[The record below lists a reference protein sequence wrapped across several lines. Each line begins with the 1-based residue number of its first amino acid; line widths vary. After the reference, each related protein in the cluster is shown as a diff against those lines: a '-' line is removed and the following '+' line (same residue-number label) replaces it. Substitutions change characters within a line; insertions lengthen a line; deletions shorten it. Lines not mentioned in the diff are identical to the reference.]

1 MPATDKTNTHLLPIL
16 SSLGVLFFLGAVLF
30 GVVLQTFGPGG
41 STELRSD
48 ASVDVS
54 ETFIAPAKPSN
65 ETVIENQT
73 VAAKLDLQR
82 KVIQTS
88 GNTTE
93 ITAAIIEAGGEVI
106 SESEDQVVAKFPKEN
121 ADSLEENIEAAGGR
135 AETDYPVFVTADVP
149 DWGVD
154 RIDADEVWETTQAAG
169 VRIGVVDTGVD
180 YTHAELAQRYAGGFD
195 FVNEDSDPQD
205 DNGHGTHVAG
215 IAVSSLN
222 GSGIAGAAPGSALIG
237 LKSLDADGTGY
248 ISDIIRAVDWAI
260 ANDVSILNFSL
271 GTTYDSTLLEDA
283 LNRAAREG
291 IVSVA
296 AAGNT
301 NGGALLYPAAYD
313 SVIAVSATDQND
325 KFASFSSIGA
335 ELAAP
340 GVSITSTLPGGQLGS
355 LSGTSMASP
364 HVAATVALMLS
375 EGVTDVRTQLRDS
388 ALDLGPSGRD
398 NYYGYGL
405 IQSREAVL
413 GADSQAPIV
422 TFISPN
428 SDTEL
433 NGSVS
438 IEVSIQDEYEI
449 TDARLLINGE
459 VVTTWE
465 SEPYSYTWNTAGLEP
480 GSYSVVVEA
489 TDDSDNTG
497 RAKLEFTIKENSVF
511 NEPAPS
517 SASGVTDNA
526 QQRLQ
531 ESNANEEALRRVPL
545 NPGRS
550 GESVQNRQQQGDRI
564 PFETNK
570 DQRNPQPRDDEEVD
584 SESVQSSTT
593 SNDSINSN
601 SSKGQGS
608 RNTDLP
614 AAASENRGRGAVKGA
629 QTEITWWQAIL
640 GAIF

>member
-1 MPATDKTNTHLLPIL
+1 
-16 SSLGVLFFLGAVLF
+16 
-30 GVVLQTFGPGG
+30 
-41 STELRSD
+41 
-48 ASVDVS
+48 
-54 ETFIAPAKPSN
+54 
-65 ETVIENQT
+65 
-73 VAAKLDLQR
+73 
-82 KVIQTS
+82 
-88 GNTTE
+88 
-93 ITAAIIEAGGEVI
+93 
-106 SESEDQVVAKFPKEN
+106 
-121 ADSLEENIEAAGGR
+121 
-135 AETDYPVFVTADVP
+135 
-149 DWGVD
+149 
-154 RIDADEVWETTQAAG
+154 
-169 VRIGVVDTGVD
+169 
-180 YTHAELAQRYAGGFD
+180 
-195 FVNEDSDPQD
+195 
-205 DNGHGTHVAG
+205 
-215 IAVSSLN
+215 
-222 GSGIAGAAPGSALIG
+222 
-237 LKSLDADGTGY
+237 
-248 ISDIIRAVDWAI
+248 
-260 ANDVSILNFSL
+260 
-271 GTTYDSTLLEDA
+271 
-283 LNRAAREG
+283 
-291 IVSVA
+291 
-296 AAGNT
+296 
-301 NGGALLYPAAYD
+301 
-313 SVIAVSATDQND
+313 
-325 KFASFSSIGA
+325 
-335 ELAAP
+335 
-340 GVSITSTLPGGQLGS
+340 
-355 LSGTSMASP
+355 
-364 HVAATVALMLS
+364 MLS

>member
-106 SESEDQVVAKFPKEN
+106 SESEDQVVAKFPKED
-121 ADSLEENIEAAGGR
+121 ADALEENIEAAGGR

-180 YTHAELAQRYAGGFD
+180 YTHAELAQRYADGFD

-283 LNRAAREG
+283 INRAAREG

-364 HVAATVALMLS
+364 HMS
-375 EGVTDVRTQLRDS
+375 QL
-388 ALDLGPSGRD
+388 L
-398 NYYGYGL
+398 
-405 IQSREAVL
+405 
-413 GADSQAPIV
+413 
-422 TFISPN
+422 
-428 SDTEL
+428 
-433 NGSVS
+433 
-438 IEVSIQDEYEI
+438 
-449 TDARLLINGE
+449 
-459 VVTTWE
+459 
-465 SEPYSYTWNTAGLEP
+465 
-480 GSYSVVVEA
+480 
-489 TDDSDNTG
+489 
-497 RAKLEFTIKENSVF
+497 
-511 NEPAPS
+511 
-517 SASGVTDNA
+517 
-526 QQRLQ
+526 
-531 ESNANEEALRRVPL
+531 
-545 NPGRS
+545 
-550 GESVQNRQQQGDRI
+550 
-564 PFETNK
+564 
-570 DQRNPQPRDDEEVD
+570 
-584 SESVQSSTT
+584 
-593 SNDSINSN
+593 
-601 SSKGQGS
+601 
-608 RNTDLP
+608 
-614 AAASENRGRGAVKGA
+614 
-629 QTEITWWQAIL
+629 
-640 GAIF
+640 